1 VSGFRHGDPF
11 TPDAAEDQA
20 PTKDQA
26 TAEAIRERHAEL
38 MKQYGDDRPDPE
50 AGRTR
55 TIEIVSRPAP
65 EAERTRTIHSRSPA
79 TRRPSGPGRSG
90 SSPGPSPEAARARER
105 RRGPASRPGTL
116 T

>member
-1 VSGFRHGDPF
+1 MSGFRHGDPL

-65 EAERTRTIHSRSPA
+65 EAERTRTIHLQV
-79 TRRPSGPGRSG
+79 TRDSETERTRTVRVVTRPEPRGGEG
-90 SSPGPSPEAARARER
+90 S
-105 RRGPASRPGTL
+105 
-116 T
+116 